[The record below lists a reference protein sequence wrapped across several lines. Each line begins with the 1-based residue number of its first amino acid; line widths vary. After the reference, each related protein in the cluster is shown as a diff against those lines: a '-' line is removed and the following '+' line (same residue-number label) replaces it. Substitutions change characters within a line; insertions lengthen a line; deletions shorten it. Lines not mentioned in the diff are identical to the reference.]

1 MHSMEMRKQ
10 GTEGQGTARSAS
22 KSAKKQ
28 PGEQASSSD
37 QSTSEGHGANQGT
50 ATAQGTS
57 ASERTAGMHGGATQG
72 TAAQSTMGTSANQGT
87 GQNQGTA
94 GQQGGEEDL
103 LQHAKH
109 AGGEIVSQVQQRA
122 GSQLNRQKETAASQ
136 LSQVANAVRRIRENL
151 SGEDI
156 GPIARYAADYG
167 DRAADGLERFSNYIR
182 QQDPKQ
188 LLDDV
193 QNFGRR
199 RPALLLGGAFL
210 LGFAGAR
217 LIKSATTG
225 YQQQQSFGTDRQS
238 SNYPGTK
245 VPAVRPSTGPN
256 VL

>member
-1 MHSMEMRKQ
+1 MEMRKQ
-10 GTEGQGTARSAS
+10 GGEGQGTARSAS

-28 PGEQASSSD
+28 SGGEQAGSSD
-37 QSTSEGHGANQGT
+37 QSTP
-50 ATAQGTS
+50 ATQ
-57 ASERTAGMHGGATQG
+57 EATQG
-72 TAAQSTMGTSANQGT
+72 TAAAPGTT
-87 GQNQGTA
+87 PNQGTA
-94 GQQGGEEDL
+94 GNQAGNQGGEQDL

-151 SGEDI
+151 GGEEI
-156 GPIARYAADYG
+156 GPIAQYAADYG
-167 DRAADGLERFSNYIR
+167 DRAADGLERLSNYIR

-217 LIKSATTG
+217 LIKSAMDTG
-225 YQQQQSFGTDRQS
+225 YQQQQSYGAGRQS
-238 SNYPGTK
+238 SNYTDTN
-245 VPAVRPSTGPN
+245 VPAVRPSTVPN
-256 VL
+256 TL